1 MLAIARAT
9 IQNPSLLL
17 LDETSEGLSPVMVAE
32 LVAALGGLQAQ
43 GVTMVIA
50 DQNLRFVAKVAAR
63 GHLLERG
70 RIVLSGSVEELWR
83 QLATDQLRLMT

>member
-1 MLAIARAT
+1 M
-9 IQNPSLLL
+9 
-17 LDETSEGLSPVMVAE
+17 
-32 LVAALGGLQAQ
+32 VAALGRLQAQ

-50 DQNLRFVAKVAAR
+50 DQNLRFAAKVAAR

-70 RIVLSGSVEELWR
+70 RIVLSGSAEEFRR